1 MGKSMFCPKCGAGDQ
16 TGESYCKRC
25 GEWLMDLDSLAKPG
39 LFRKKTRDEK
49 IRKMRSL
56 EAVSAGL
63 SLTAAA
69 IIIGIIS
76 TGRNI
81 EMLPLAAF
89 CSILVAVYQGVNFYL
104 GYKLQH
110 RIDQSRAD
118 NTAELDMPGETQV
131 RELQSAAASRFVDPH
146 SVVDNTTELL
156 ESIPRRAKQD
166 D

>member
-1 MGKSMFCPKCGAGDQ
+1 
-16 TGESYCKRC
+16 
-25 GEWLMDLDSLAKPG
+25 MDMDSLARPG
-39 LFRKKTRDEK
+39 LFRKKTRDQK
-49 IRKMRSL
+49 IQQMRSL

-76 TGRNI
+76 TGRNTQ
-81 EMLPLAAF
+81 MLPLAAL
-89 CSILVAVYQGVNFYL
+89 CCLLVAVYQGVNFYL

-110 RIDQSRAD
+110 RIDQSRASKTSEPD
-118 NTAELDMPGETQV
+118 IPAEITVP
-131 RELQSAAASRFVDPH
+131 ELHSAAARLSDPH

-156 ESIPRRAKQD
+156 EPIPRRAKRD